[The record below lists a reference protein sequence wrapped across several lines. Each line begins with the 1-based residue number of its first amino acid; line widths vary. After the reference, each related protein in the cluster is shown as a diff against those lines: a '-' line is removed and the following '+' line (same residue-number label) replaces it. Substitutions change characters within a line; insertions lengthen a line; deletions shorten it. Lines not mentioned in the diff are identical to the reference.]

1 MNTFR
6 QIPRYIIRLL
16 LLTVLAVVAMSVGA
30 FLAWMGWNALF
41 SAISLMIPALRD
53 PNVQITRGNVS
64 QSVGLFIGQGGLI
77 FALSLGAGVSLA
89 LTHWFTSLRSM
100 VPLRNWLF
108 ASALGFLIATPF
120 GLNFLAAFGGTPGWG
135 ADTEWL
141 PQLHIGYLLFRTRSY
156 KDSSPLIFLMATTLP
171 LVVGGVIVGVS
182 QWLLLRLRTRRAW
195 WWIVGNSLAFS
206 SSPLGASWLMSASR
220 VPTEGDYMPLLL
232 TFFPFASCVVGLIT
246 GAVLLFLVP
255 VNTENRQV
263 LT

>member
-1 MNTFR
+1 LAEARRRTETHTPRPGVFFARGRSPLCPRQVSFQRSRIPVIRRLTESANLQGRKKMNTFR

-120 GLNFLAAFGGTPGWG
+120 GLNFLAAFGGTPG
-135 ADTEWL
+135 
-141 PQLHIGYLLFRTRSY
+141 
-156 KDSSPLIFLMATTLP
+156 
-171 LVVGGVIVGVS
+171 
-182 QWLLLRLRTRRAW
+182 
-195 WWIVGNSLAFS
+195 
-206 SSPLGASWLMSASR
+206 
-220 VPTEGDYMPLLL
+220 
-232 TFFPFASCVVGLIT
+232 
-246 GAVLLFLVP
+246 
-255 VNTENRQV
+255 
-263 LT
+263 